1 MSDPYLWLKWLHVVS
16 ATVLFGTGLGT
27 ALHMWLAHLRRD
39 PRAIAVVARNVVLVD
54 WLFTAT
60 SGVVQPLS
68 GFGLVSSGRLAMLFE
83 SVAGGQLSALCG
95 RRDVLDSGRPAANA
109 GSRYCRCCG
118 RRRNAAT
125 AGIRPLHARLVLA
138 RLAGLREPARRL
150 RVDGDAAEPMV
161 MAASRASSASARAR
175 RRSSRRSRG
184 RPCGRASP
192 PRRTSPTAGTGRYLE
207 SARPS

>member
-68 GFGLVSSGRLAMLFE
+68 GFGLVTLSAADPFE
-83 SVAGGQLSALCG
+83 SWLVTSYLLYAVAALCWFPVV
-95 RRDVLDSGRPAANA
+95 RLQMRVRDIAAAAVSDGTPLPLEYDRCMRAWFWLGWPAFA
-109 GSRYCRCCG
+109 S
-118 RRRNAAT
+118 
-125 AGIRPLHARLVLA
+125 LLA
-138 RLAGLREPARRL
+138 VFAL
-150 RVDGDAAEPMV
+150 MV
-161 MAASRASSASARAR
+161 M
-175 RRSSRRSRG
+175 
-184 RPCGRASP
+184 RPV
-192 PRRTSPTAGTGRYLE
+192 LW
-207 SARPS
+207 

>member
-68 GFGLVSSGRLAMLFE
+68 GFGLVYLGGADPLESWLVASYLLYAVAAVCWFPVVRLQTR
-83 SVAGGQLSALCG
+83 V
-95 RRDVLDSGRPAANA
+95 RDIAA
-109 GSRYCRCCG
+109 
-118 RRRNAAT
+118 AA
-125 AGIRPLHARLVLA
+125 
-138 RLAGLREPARRL
+138 
-150 RVDGDAAEPMV
+150 VDGETPLPPEYGRCMRAWFWLGWPAFLSLLAVFVLMV
-161 MAASRASSASARAR
+161 M
-175 RRSSRRSRG
+175 
-184 RPCGRASP
+184 
-192 PRRTSPTAGTGRYLE
+192 
-207 SARPS
+207 RPSLW